1 SQPLALAAMGRHPQA
16 LLAPEP
22 LDGLAVHLP
31 ALLQELGV
39 GAPVA
44 PAGMGPAEPAQR
56 LAEGAVPIGLDRPK
70 TLGAAGLPDQL
81 ARPPLRHPQHL
92 LEVGGGPAPA
102 GRAHQVPRPSS
113 FNASICSS
121 LSATIRFRRAFSPSS
136 SLRRFTS
143 SALSP
148 PYWARQRG

>member
-81 ARPPLRHPQHL
+81 ARPPLRHPKHL
-92 LEVGGGPAPA
+92 LEVGDGAAPA
-102 GRAHQVPRPSS
+102 GRAHQVPPPTP
-113 FNASICSS
+113 FNAPICRFF
-121 LSATIRFRRAFSPSS
+121 SATIPFRGG
-136 SLRRFTS
+136 
-143 SALSP
+143 SP
-148 PYWARQRG
+148 PPT